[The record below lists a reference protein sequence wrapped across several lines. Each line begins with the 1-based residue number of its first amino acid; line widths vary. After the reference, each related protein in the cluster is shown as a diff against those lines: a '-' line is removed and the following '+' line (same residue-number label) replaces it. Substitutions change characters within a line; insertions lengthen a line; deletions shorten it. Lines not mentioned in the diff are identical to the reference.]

1 MKKCLLIA
9 LTALTAL
16 PLVAHAGLMDSL
28 TDSVTSSV
36 TSTAKEMAGTAVD
49 SASNEAIKTALD
61 IKEGGSNKQAIKDK
75 LGAPASTKTEA
86 GLEVWTYDLSALNKV
101 SPVLAETSKT
111 LFKETEAAQKSVV
124 IKFEGE
130 TVKTL
135 NLADKAKA

>member
-9 LTALTAL
+9 LTAL
-16 PLVAHAGLMDSL
+16 PLVAQAGLMDSL

-49 SASNEAIKTALD
+49 SASNEAIKKALD

-75 LGAPASTKTEA
+75 LGAPASTKTDA

-101 SPVLAETSKT
+101 SPMLAETSKT
-111 LFKETEAAQKSVV
+111 LFKDTEAAQKSVV

>member
-9 LTALTAL
+9 LTAL
-16 PLVAHAGLMDSL
+16 PLVAQAGLMDSL

-75 LGAPASTKTEA
+75 LGAPASTKTDA

-101 SPVLAETSKT
+101 SPMLAETSKT
-111 LFKETEAAQKSVV
+111 LFKDTEAAQKSVV

>member
-1 MKKCLLIA
+1 M
-9 LTALTAL
+9 
-16 PLVAHAGLMDSL
+16 
-28 TDSVTSSV
+28 
-36 TSTAKEMAGTAVD
+36 D
-49 SASNEAIKTALD
+49 SASNEAIKKALD

-101 SPVLAETSKT
+101 SPMLAETSKT
-111 LFKETEAAQKSVV
+111 LFKDAEAAQKSVV

-135 NLADKAKA
+135 NLANKA

>member
-1 MKKCLLIA
+1 MKKCLLI
-9 LTALTAL
+9 ALTAL

-101 SPVLAETSKT
+101 SPMMAETSKT
-111 LFKETEAAQKSVV
+111 LFKDTEAAQKSVV

>member
-1 MKKCLLIA
+1 MKKCLLI
-9 LTALTAL
+9 ALTAL

-101 SPVLAETSKT
+101 SPMLAETSKT
-111 LFKETEAAQKSVV
+111 LFKDTEAAQKSVV
-124 IKFEGE
+124 IKFEDE

>member
-9 LTALTAL
+9 LTAL
-16 PLVAHAGLMDSL
+16 PLVAQAGLMDSL

>member
-1 MKKCLLIA
+1 MKKSLLI
-9 LTALTAL
+9 ALTAL

-28 TDSVTSSV
+28 PDSVTSSV

-101 SPVLAETSKT
+101 SPMLAETSKT
-111 LFKETEAAQKSVV
+111 LFKDTEAAQKSVV

>member
-1 MKKCLLIA
+1 MKKCLLI
-9 LTALTAL
+9 ALTAL

-101 SPVLAETSKT
+101 SPMLAETSKT
-111 LFKETEAAQKSVV
+111 LFKDTEAAQKSVV

-135 NLADKAKA
+135 NLANKA

>member
-1 MKKCLLIA
+1 MKKCLLI
-9 LTALTAL
+9 ALTAL

-75 LGAPASTKTEA
+75 LGAPASTKTDA

-101 SPVLAETSKT
+101 SPMLAETSKT
-111 LFKETEAAQKSVV
+111 LFKDTEAAQKSVV

>member
-1 MKKCLLIA
+1 MKKCLLI
-9 LTALTAL
+9 ALTAL

-36 TSTAKEMAGTAVD
+36 TSSAKEMAGTAMD
-49 SASNEAIKTALD
+49 SASNEAIKRALD

-101 SPVLAETSKT
+101 SPMLAETSKT
-111 LFKETEAAQKSVV
+111 LFKDTEAAQKSVV

>member
-1 MKKCLLIA
+1 MKKCLLI
-9 LTALTAL
+9 ALTAL

-111 LFKETEAAQKSVV
+111 LFKDTEAAQKSVV

>member
-1 MKKCLLIA
+1 MKKCLLI
-9 LTALTAL
+9 ALTAL

-101 SPVLAETSKT
+101 SPMLAETSKT
-111 LFKETEAAQKSVV
+111 LFKDTEAAQKSVV
-124 IKFEGE
+124 IKIEGE

>member
-1 MKKCLLIA
+1 MKKCLLI
-9 LTALTAL
+9 ALTAL

-101 SPVLAETSKT
+101 SPMMAETSKT

>member
-1 MKKCLLIA
+1 MKKCLLI
-9 LTALTAL
+9 ALTAL
-16 PLVAHAGLMDSL
+16 PLVAHAGLLDSL

-101 SPVLAETSKT
+101 SPMLAETSKT
-111 LFKETEAAQKSVV
+111 LFKDTEAAQKSVV

>member
-1 MKKCLLIA
+1 MKKCLLI
-9 LTALTAL
+9 ALTAL

-36 TSTAKEMAGTAVD
+36 TSTAKEMAGTAMD

-101 SPVLAETSKT
+101 SPMLAETSKT
-111 LFKETEAAQKSVV
+111 LFKDTEAAQKSVV

>member
-1 MKKCLLIA
+1 MKKCLLI
-9 LTALTAL
+9 ALTAL

-75 LGAPASTKTEA
+75 LGAPASTKSEA

>member
-9 LTALTAL
+9 LTAL
-16 PLVAHAGLMDSL
+16 PLVAQAGLMDSL

-36 TSTAKEMAGTAVD
+36 TSTAKEMAGTAID
-49 SASNEAIKTALD
+49 SASNEAIKKALD

-101 SPVLAETSKT
+101 SPMLAETSKT
-111 LFKETEAAQKSVV
+111 LFKDTEAAQKSVV

>member
-1 MKKCLLIA
+1 MKKCLLI
-9 LTALTAL
+9 ALTAL

-49 SASNEAIKTALD
+49 SASNEAIKKALD

-101 SPVLAETSKT
+101 SPMLAETSKT
-111 LFKETEAAQKSVV
+111 LFKDTEAAQKSVV

>member
-9 LTALTAL
+9 LTAL
-16 PLVAHAGLMDSL
+16 PLVAQAGLMDSL

-49 SASNEAIKTALD
+49 SASNEAIKKALD

-101 SPVLAETSKT
+101 SPMLAETSKT
-111 LFKETEAAQKSVV
+111 LFKDTEAAQKSVV

>member
-9 LTALTAL
+9 LTAL
-16 PLVAHAGLMDSL
+16 PLVAQAGLMDSL
-28 TDSVTSSV
+28 TDTVTSSV

-101 SPVLAETSKT
+101 SPMLAETSKT
-111 LFKETEAAQKSVV
+111 LFKDTEAAQKSVV

>member
-1 MKKCLLIA
+1 MKKCLLI
-9 LTALTAL
+9 ALTAL

-101 SPVLAETSKT
+101 SPMLAETSKT
-111 LFKETEAAQKSVV
+111 LFKDTEAAQKSVV

>member
-1 MKKCLLIA
+1 MKKCLLI
-9 LTALTAL
+9 ALTAL

-36 TSTAKEMAGTAVD
+36 TSTAKEMAGTAMD
-49 SASNEAIKTALD
+49 SASNEAIKKALD

-101 SPVLAETSKT
+101 SPMLAETSKT
-111 LFKETEAAQKSVV
+111 LFKDTEAAQKSVV

>member
-1 MKKCLLIA
+1 MKKCLLI
-9 LTALTAL
+9 ALTAL

-86 GLEVWTYDLSALNKV
+86 GLDVWTYDLSALNKV
-101 SPVLAETSKT
+101 SPMLAETSKT
-111 LFKETEAAQKSVV
+111 LFKDTEAAQKSVV

>member
-1 MKKCLLIA
+1 MKKSLLI
-9 LTALTAL
+9 ALTAL

-36 TSTAKEMAGTAVD
+36 TSTAKEMAGTAMD

-101 SPVLAETSKT
+101 SPMLAETSKT
-111 LFKETEAAQKSVV
+111 LFKDTEAAQKSVV

>member
-9 LTALTAL
+9 LTAL
-16 PLVAHAGLMDSL
+16 PLVAQAGLMDSL

-101 SPVLAETSKT
+101 SPMLAETSKT
-111 LFKETEAAQKSVV
+111 LFKDTEAAQKSVV

>member
-1 MKKCLLIA
+1 MKKCLLI
-9 LTALTAL
+9 ALTAL

-28 TDSVTSSV
+28 TDTVTSSV

-101 SPVLAETSKT
+101 SPMLAETSKT
-111 LFKETEAAQKSVV
+111 LFKDTEAAQKSVV

>member
-1 MKKCLLIA
+1 MKKCLLI
-9 LTALTAL
+9 ALTAL

-28 TDSVTSSV
+28 TDTVTSSV
-36 TSTAKEMAGTAVD
+36 TSTAKEMAGTAMD
-49 SASNEAIKTALD
+49 SASNEAIKKALD

-101 SPVLAETSKT
+101 SPMLAETSKT
-111 LFKETEAAQKSVV
+111 LFKDTEAAQKSVV